1 MNPELVNALNRLHQK
16 RQSVSVATLKAQ
28 LTVPL
33 PMPQLIA
40 AIKAY
45 KADPETVLS
54 QACTV
59 APTPEKSNENALEQ
73 RVAELEKQLKQ
84 LMSRVARLEQ
94 R

>member
-1 MNPELVNALNRLHQK
+1 MNPELVRALNRLHQK
-16 RQSVSVATLKAQ
+16 GQSVSLATLKAQ
-28 LTVPL
+28 LTTPL

-45 KADPETVLS
+45 KADQETVLS
-54 QACTV
+54 QTSTA

-73 RVAELEKQLKQ
+73 RVTELEQQLKQ
-84 LMSRVARLEQ
+84 LMSRVAQLEQ